1 MLRSSINYFSIM
13 QCIQFINLVQK
24 LINMKIIM
32 IVVVVA
38 FLSIVALKVYS
49 QDAIKQ
55 KTINV
60 SGIAEMEV
68 VPDEIYVQVEI
79 REYDRKGGGK
89 AEIETLKNDFLKSAL
104 SIGLLETDISVQSYS
119 GWDGNYW
126 WYKKN
131 KKKNPDMKA
140 SITYL
145 VKLASTKKMDELVQ
159 KLDDEATQNFFIA
172 KVSHSK
178 LEEYKKLLKIQAI
191 KAAREKANY
200 LAEAINEKAG
210 EALTINEPMEANF
223 YPQPM
228 YANKMMANAEMS
240 DAAGGSGD
248 VPNIDFKKM
257 KLRFE
262 VNVIFAIK

>member
-1 MLRSSINYFSIM
+1 
-13 QCIQFINLVQK
+13 
-24 LINMKIIM
+24 MKVI
-32 IVVVVA
+32 
-38 FLSIVALKVYS
+38 LKVVMIAILSTSVSQMYS

-68 VPDEIYVQVEI
+68 VPDEIYVQIEL

-89 AEIETLKNDFLKSAL
+89 ADIETLKTDFLKSAL
-104 SIGLLETDISVQSYS
+104 SIGIVETDISVQSYS
-119 GWDGNYW
+119 GWDGDYW

-145 VKLASTKKMDELVQ
+145 VKIASTKKMDELVQ
-159 KLDDEATQNFFIA
+159 KLDDEATQNFSIA

-178 LEEYKKLLKIQAI
+178 LETFKKQLKIEAI
-191 KAAREKANY
+191 RAARDKANY

-223 YPQPM
+223 FPQPV
-228 YANKMMANAEMS
+228 YANKMMTNANME
-240 DAAGGSGD
+240 DATGGGETP
-248 VPNIDFKKM
+248 VIDFKKM

>member
-1 MLRSSINYFSIM
+1 
-13 QCIQFINLVQK
+13 
-24 LINMKIIM
+24 MKRII
-32 IVVVVA
+32 IVSWIA
-38 FLSIVALKVYS
+38 ILSIIVTTVKS
-49 QDAIKQ
+49 QEVIKQ

-60 SGIAEMEV
+60 SGSAEMEV

-79 REYDRKGGGK
+79 REYDRKGGAGK
-89 AEIETLKNDFLKSAL
+89 TDIETLKNDFLKSAL
-104 SIGLLETDISVQSYS
+104 SLGIAESDISVQSYS
-119 GWDGNYW
+119 GWDGDYW
-126 WYKKN
+126 WYRKN
-131 KKKNPDMKA
+131 KKRNPDMKA

-159 KLDDEATQNFFIA
+159 KLDDEATQNFSIA

-178 LEEYKKLLKIQAI
+178 IEEFKKQLKILAI

-223 YPQPM
+223 FPQPM
-228 YANKMMANAEMS
+228 YANKMMANAEMG
-240 DAAGGSGD
+240 DAAGGSEA
-248 VPNIDFKKM
+248 PNIDFKKM